1 MMATGKPKK
10 TNSTGVEVC
19 GGIKPIKPLPKNAVK
34 KSTPKKKK

>member
-1 MMATGKPKK
+1 MANSNTKK
-10 TNSTGVEVC
+10 NKNGSASDC